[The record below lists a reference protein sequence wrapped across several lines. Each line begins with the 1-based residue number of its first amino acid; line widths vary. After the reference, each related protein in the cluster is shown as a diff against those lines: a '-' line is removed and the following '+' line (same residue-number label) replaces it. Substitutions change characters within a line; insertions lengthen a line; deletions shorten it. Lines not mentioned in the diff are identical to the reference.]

1 MPSPAERGERGRRT
15 EADVVQIYGIRFW
28 IMIALSK
35 LPDPNTLEGYKRFLT
50 AVLVSGLMKRT
61 VLGCLSWIETGNRNG
76 LQYSLRAPM

>member
-1 MPSPAERGERGRRT
+1 
-15 EADVVQIYGIRFW
+15 
-28 IMIALSK
+28 MIALSK